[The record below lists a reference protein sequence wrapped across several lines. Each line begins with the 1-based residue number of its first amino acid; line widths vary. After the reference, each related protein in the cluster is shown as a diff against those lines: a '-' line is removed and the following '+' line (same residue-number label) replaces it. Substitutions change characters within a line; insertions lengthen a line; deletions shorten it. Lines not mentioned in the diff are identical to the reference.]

1 MPVYKEFSELR
12 NLWWDSCFNGW
23 NVRLSYFSPRFRK
36 GTRYVIPISVIESA
50 NVGQTWF
57 LCNQIE
63 LPYKHQNSGLVFFFF
78 FGTSTILEKYEAR
91 SILWLKSYLFPNS
104 MKSILFSYYCP
115 LHVVRVSEDRHTF
128 SAPLGSESINREWW
142 YIFCVN
148 SVIGRT
154 FDSVVVTWN
163 NVPLNSCRPPEL
175 RVYEAASRVQRSAVA
190 MQISGVDIT
199 AVRAERKYGASDWR
213 HK

>member
-1 MPVYKEFSELR
+1 MKCPTVLLQPALPKRNSICHTDLR
-12 NLWWDSCFNGW
+12 NRICERWTDMVSLQSN
-23 NVRLSYFSPRFRK
+23 RTTLQTSEFR
-36 GTRYVIPISVIESA
+36 TRI
-50 NVGQTWF
+50 
-57 LCNQIE
+57 
-63 LPYKHQNSGLVFFFF
+63 FFF